1 MTSSNKIQV
10 INYHINKKTFTFV
23 VEVFLLL
30 APWIHNVLSK
40 TLYIPSQEVS
50 CLSERLV
57 AVATKRKRQTV
68 FPLWKPSFPTLH
80 PSTVQ
85 PLLWF
90 GTEKLQKLK
99 STVCWKTLKMQA
111 AEVRLSIPVRAWSR
125 NICRTNGI
133 SSTVMPSIKEKR
145 WDWTSGFTMKTP
157 IPAALPEDMFPKI
170 CPNPTTK
177 DKDLSWQKQIFCL
190 TRQTNISS
198 SLKKKGTNGQI
209 SRTPWASIKKQKEN
223 ITSTKRPI

>member
-23 VEVFLLL
+23 VEVFL
-30 APWIHNVLSK
+30 LSK

-99 STVCWKTLKMQA
+99 STVC
-111 AEVRLSIPVRAWSR
+111 
-125 NICRTNGI
+125 
-133 SSTVMPSIKEKR
+133 
-145 WDWTSGFTMKTP
+145 
-157 IPAALPEDMFPKI
+157 
-170 CPNPTTK
+170 
-177 DKDLSWQKQIFCL
+177 
-190 TRQTNISS
+190 
-198 SLKKKGTNGQI
+198 
-209 SRTPWASIKKQKEN
+209 
-223 ITSTKRPI
+223 

>member
-30 APWIHNVLSK
+30 APLIHNVLSK

-99 STVCWKTLKMQA
+99 STVC
-111 AEVRLSIPVRAWSR
+111 
-125 NICRTNGI
+125 
-133 SSTVMPSIKEKR
+133 
-145 WDWTSGFTMKTP
+145 
-157 IPAALPEDMFPKI
+157 
-170 CPNPTTK
+170 
-177 DKDLSWQKQIFCL
+177 
-190 TRQTNISS
+190 
-198 SLKKKGTNGQI
+198 
-209 SRTPWASIKKQKEN
+209 
-223 ITSTKRPI
+223 